1 MRIALFALQSHN
13 TSVRTEMLAGLTTFL
28 TMAYIVVVNPSIMAA
43 AGMPIAGAAA
53 ATCLAA
59 GFGSILMGLF
69 SNYPLALAPGMG
81 LNAYFTYTVVK
92 GLGVPWETAL
102 GCVFLSG
109 LAFLVLTLAGVR
121 QLIVGAIPR
130 SLFSAVAGGIGLF
143 IAFIGLKDAGVIV
156 SAPATTVALGDL
168 TAPTAALALLGLGVI
183 AALQAW
189 RVKGAILIGILAVA
203 ALAWALGL
211 VHAAPGAYS
220 LPDLSATFFKLDVP
234 AALNLKGGL
243 GVALVEIVFVFLFV
257 DMFDNVGTLV
267 AVTSK
272 AGLVEADGTI
282 PRLNRILLSDSI
294 ATMVGALLG
303 TSTTTSYIESAAGVA
318 EGGRTGLTAVV
329 VGVLFLL
336 TLFAAPLVSAIPA
349 AATAP
354 ALILVGAL
362 MMSGLADVDWAD
374 PMTAVPAFLTV
385 VMTPLTYS
393 IANGLGFGITSYAL
407 LKLVLGRARP
417 GDWLLFSLA
426 ALFIL
431 RFVYLAKG

>member
-1 MRIALFALQSHN
+1 MQPSTTAAAPVSVVAKLERYFEFAALATN
-13 TSVRTEMLAGLTTFL
+13 WRTEILAGFTTFI

-294 ATMVGALLG
+294 ATMVGAL
-303 TSTTTSYIESAAGVA
+303 
-318 EGGRTGLTAVV
+318 
-329 VGVLFLL
+329 
-336 TLFAAPLVSAIPA
+336 
-349 AATAP
+349 
-354 ALILVGAL
+354 